1 MHECKIKNTQ
11 FFHRIKYDLKGRSH
25 NKVIYQPTM
34 IQFLVNTN
42 IMKTQNLKVA
52 LNHLYI
58 IERLQAFF
66 TFRTSNLITTLTY
79 FLTDNFCP
87 CLRCKLEIPSIL
99 QKDRSQISHLVIY
112 STFATYVYSKLVN
125 R

>member
-34 IQFLVNTN
+34 IKFLVNTN

-58 IERLQAFF
+58 MERLQAFF
-66 TFRTSNLITTLTY
+66 TFRTSDLITTLTY
-79 FLTDNFCP
+79 FLIDNFCP
-87 CLRCKLEIPSIL
+87 CLRCTLEIHFKQL
-99 QKDRSQISHLVIY
+99 KDRSQITHLVIY